1 MQVDGGSAPRNLVLL
16 AARERGHWYHARRLM
31 NAYADSLEL
40 DLSFQNFEHELDYL
54 ESEYASPSGAFILA
68 VEDGQFVGCAG
79 LRRFDEGAGEF
90 KRLYLVP
97 HARGRGIGREL
108 AEAVVDAARKIGYER
123 LLLDTLPSM
132 TVAQSLYLSLGFKPV
147 DAYRFNPVAGT
158 TFLELKL

>member
-1 MQVDGGSAPRNLVLL
+1 M
-16 AARERGHWYHARRLM
+16 
-31 NAYADSLEL
+31 
-40 DLSFQNFEHELDYL
+40 
-54 ESEYASPSGAFILA
+54 GAFLNDA
-68 VEDGQFVGCAG
+68 ALVHN
-79 LRRFDEGAGEF
+79 RR
-90 KRLYLVP
+90 VV
-97 HARGRGIGREL
+97 EL